1 MATYIGFT
9 TLNAGK
15 HQSTN
20 MRAGNAGG
28 VGSITQP
35 IIYGKKFRLVDE
47 KLVVHDLINAFN
59 IQQGQKVGNPAYGT
73 TIWSYIFSPNTT
85 DVQQSIIQEVRRVA
99 STDPRVIVNT
109 VNAYSQEHGIL
120 IEMEIAVTTTNVTLV
135 LNVFFNSST
144 GLATLQ

>member
-15 HQSTN
+15 PQSIN
-20 MRAGNAGG
+20 MRPGNAGG
-28 VGSITQP
+28 VGSISQP
-35 IIYGKKFRLVDE
+35 IIYGKKFRLTDE

-73 TIWSYIFSPNTT
+73 TLWSYVFSPNTS
-85 DVQQSIIQEVRRVA
+85 DVQQSIVQEVRRVLA
-99 STDPRVIVNT
+99 TDPRVIVNT

-120 IEMEIAVTTTNVTLV
+120 VEVEIAVTITNMPLV
-135 LNVFFNSST
+135 LNIFFDASS
-144 GLATLQ
+144 GKASLQ